1 MNTSAP
7 AAKAPLA
14 LFDPWV
20 WRMAWRDS
28 RRSRGRLLV
37 FSTALTLGV
46 AALVA
51 IDSVGWN
58 LQRAITEQART
69 LVGADLI
76 VESRHPLAPDAQKF
90 VDGLPAVERAGE
102 TRLVSMATF
111 PGKGKESQRLTQ
123 VRAIEGGYPFYG
135 KAETQP
141 PEAAAQM
148 LVGEGAVVEESLALQ
163 FGLHP
168 GDALTLGG
176 ETFRVLGTL
185 KKLPGDVN
193 VFAGLAPRVLI
204 ARGKLPPPLMA
215 RGSIVRYLT
224 YLRLPTSVNPPA
236 LVGEHK
242 AEFEQYRLD
251 TDTVDHR
258 KRQLGR
264 VFDDV
269 SHFLSLVSFV
279 ALLLGGIGVA
289 SAIQAHV
296 KQKLRTVAVLRCLGA
311 SSGQTLAIYF
321 LQAISLGII
330 GSLVGAAVGL
340 VFQGL
345 TPLFLRGVLPVE
357 LSFGVSWGSVAQG
370 LVVGFVTCALFVLLP
385 LLPVRRT
392 PPLLALRAAFETG
405 GEPRGNR
412 RDPALWGAWALLAAA
427 LVAFPWVQSRN
438 WQLGLGFSAAL
449 AVSFALLAGTAR
461 GLMAAARRF
470 FPRTWPFEWRQGVG
484 NLYRPNNRTLL
495 LVFALGLSTFLLLGM
510 YLTKDVLLRQF
521 SAQGDSA
528 TQPNL
533 IFFDIQPDQR
543 EPIAEAVR
551 AHGMN
556 VLDAAP
562 AVTMRITSIDGK
574 PVDQIAGDK
583 APAPDD
589 GNRGRR
595 EGRWRLRHEYR
606 STYRDHLASTET
618 IVGGEFRPRVGP
630 EADGTDAAH
639 ATPVSVEEEMAR
651 ELGLH
656 VGTHILW
663 DVQGL
668 PVHTTVASLRK
679 VDWSRF
685 QSNFFVVFPAGVLE
699 EAPAFNILVT
709 RAPDPTASGQL
720 QADVVSRYPGV
731 SAIDLRL
738 VVETVQGIVDKAATA
753 VRFLSVFTV
762 GTGLLVLAAA
772 IFTGRYERVR
782 EGVLLR
788 TLGASRRQ
796 IFRVLTVEYLAL
808 GTLAAL
814 TGIVLAVTGNWVL
827 ATFFFKLPWVPA
839 PGAMV
844 LTWAAVTALTVGVG
858 LFASR
863 GVCDA
868 PPLEILRGEE

>member
-1 MNTSAP
+1 
-7 AAKAPLA
+7 
-14 LFDPWV
+14 
-20 WRMAWRDS
+20 MAI
-28 RRSRGRLLV
+28 G
-37 FSTALTLGV
+37 
-46 AALVA
+46 
-51 IDSVGWN
+51 SVGWN

-76 VESRHPLAPDAQKF
+76 IEGRHPLTPDAQKF
-90 VDGLPAVERAGE
+90 VEGLPTAERADE
-102 TRLVSMATF
+102 TRLASMATF
-111 PGKGKESQRLTQ
+111 PRTGGQRLTQ
-123 VRAIEGGYPFYG
+123 VRALEGGYPFYG
-135 KAETQP
+135 KTETQP

-148 LVGEGAVVEESLALQ
+148 LAGGGAVVEESLALQ
-163 FGLHP
+163 FDLHP
-168 GDALTLGG
+168 GGDLTLGG
-176 ETFRVLGTL
+176 ETFRVLGTI

-204 ARGKLPPPLMA
+204 ARGKLPSALMA
-215 RGSIVRYLT
+215 RGSLVRYLT
-224 YLRLPTSVNPPA
+224 YLRLPPSVNPPA
-236 LVGEHK
+236 LVEEHK

-251 TDTVDHR
+251 TDTVEQR
-258 KRQLGR
+258 KRQMGR

-269 SHFLSLVSFV
+269 NHFLSLVSFV

-289 SAIQAHV
+289 SAIHAHV

-311 SSGQTLAIYF
+311 SSGQALTIYF
-321 LQAISLGII
+321 LQALSLGVV
-330 GSLVGAAVGL
+330 GSLIGAAVGL
-340 VFQGL
+340 VFQAL

-357 LSFGVSWGSVAQG
+357 LSFGVSWGAVAQG
-370 LVVGFVTCALFVLLP
+370 LLVGFVTCALFVLLP

-392 PPLLALRAAFETG
+392 PPLLALRAAFEPSTETRG
-405 GEPRGNR
+405 G
-412 RDPALWGAWALLAAA
+412 RDPAVWGAWALLAAA

-438 WQLGLGFSAAL
+438 LQLGLGFSAAL
-449 AVSFALLAGTAR
+449 AVSFGLLAATAW
-461 GLMAAARRF
+461 GLMTAARKY
-470 FPRTWPFEWRQGVG
+470 FPRRWPFEWRQGVG

-521 SAQGDSA
+521 SAQGDSP

-543 EPIAEAVR
+543 TPIADAVR

-562 AVTMRITSIDGK
+562 AVTMRLTSIDGK
-574 PVDQIAGDK
+574 PIEAFADDNKV
-583 APAPDD
+583 PD
-589 GNRGRR
+589 GNKERR

-606 STYRDHLASTET
+606 STYRDHLTSTET
-618 IVGGEFRPRVGP
+618 LVGGEFRPRVGP
-630 EADGTDAAH
+630 EGDGTDAVH

-651 ELGLH
+651 ELDLH
-656 VGTHILW
+656 VGTPVVW
-663 DVQGL
+663 DVQGS
-668 PVHTTVASLRK
+668 PVYTTVGSVRK
-679 VDWSRF
+679 VDWSRV

-709 RAPDPTASGQL
+709 RAPDPAASGQL
-720 QADVVSRYPGV
+720 QADVVGRYPGV
-731 SAIDLRL
+731 SAIDLHL
-738 VVETVQGIVDKAATA
+738 VVETVQGIVDKATTA
-753 VRFLSVFTV
+753 VRFLSIFTV

-772 IFTGRYERVR
+772 IFTGRYERVK

-814 TGIVLAVTGNWVL
+814 TGILLAAAGNWVL
-827 ATFFFKLPWVPA
+827 AVFFFKLPWTPS
-839 PGAMV
+839 PGVMA

>member
-1 MNTSAP
+1 MNLSSF
-7 AAKAPLA
+7 A

-46 AALVA
+46 AALVS
-51 IDSVGWN
+51 IGSVGWN

-76 VESRHPLAPDAQKF
+76 VEGRHPLAPDAQKF
-90 VDGLPAVERAGE
+90 VDGLPAAERAGE
-102 TRLVSMATF
+102 TRLASMATF
-111 PGKGKESQRLTQ
+111 PRAGGQRLTQ
-123 VRAIEGGYPFYG
+123 VRALEGGYPFYG
-135 KAETQP
+135 RAETVP

-148 LVGEGAVVEESLALQ
+148 LAGEGAVVEDSLALQ
-163 FGLHP
+163 FGLGV
-168 GDALTLGG
+168 GDSLTLGG
-176 ETFRVLGTL
+176 ETFRVLGTI

-204 ARGKLPPPLMA
+204 ARGKLPSSLLA
-215 RGSIVRYLT
+215 RGSLVRYLT
-224 YLRLPTSVNPPA
+224 YLKTPVSVDPSK
-236 LVGEHK
+236 LVAEHK
-242 AEFEQYRLD
+242 AEFEEYRLD
-251 TDTVDHR
+251 TDTVDKR
-258 KRQLGR
+258 KRETGR

-269 SHFLSLVSFV
+269 NHFLSLVSFV

-311 SSGQTLAIYF
+311 SSGQALTIYF
-321 LQAISLGII
+321 LQAISLGVI
-330 GSLVGAAVGL
+330 GSLIGAAVGL

-345 TPLFLRGVLPVE
+345 TPLFLRSMLPGE
-357 LSFGVSWGSVAQG
+357 LSFGVAWGAVAQG
-370 LVVGFVTCALFVLLP
+370 LIVGFLTCALFVLLP

-392 PPLLALRAAFETG
+392 PPLLALRAAFETSDDAKG
-405 GEPRGNR
+405 SR
-412 RDPALWGAWALLAAA
+412 RDPALWGAWALLVAA
-427 LVAFPWVQSRN
+427 LVAFPWVQSHN

-449 AVSFALLAGTAR
+449 AVSFGLLAATAW
-461 GLMAAARRF
+461 GLMTAARRF

-521 SAQGDSA
+521 SAQGDSQA
-528 TQPNL
+528 QPNL
-533 IFFDIQPDQR
+533 ILFDIQPEQR
-543 EPIAEAVR
+543 QPIADLVR

-562 AVTMRITSIDGK
+562 AVTMRLASIDGK
-574 PVDQIAGDK
+574 SIDALADEK
-583 APAPDD
+583 AVPE
-589 GNRGRR
+589 GSKERR

-606 STYRDHLASTET
+606 STYRDHLSSTET
-618 IVGGEFRPRVGP
+618 IVDGAFRPKVGP
-630 EADGTDAAH
+630 EANGSDAAH

-656 VGTHILW
+656 VGNPITW
-663 DVQGL
+663 DVQGV
-668 PVHTTVASLRK
+668 PVYTTVGSIRK

-699 EAPAFNILVT
+699 DAPAFNILVT
-709 RAPDPTASGQL
+709 RAPDPTASSQL
-720 QADVVSRYPGV
+720 QAAVVQRYPGV

-738 VVETVQGIVDKAATA
+738 VVETIQGIVDKATTA
-753 VRFLSVFTV
+753 VRFLSIFTV
-762 GTGLLVLAAA
+762 GTGLLVLASA

-788 TLGASRRQ
+788 TLGASRRT

-814 TGIVLAVTGNWVL
+814 TGILLAAAGNWVL
-827 ATFFFKLPWVPA
+827 AVFFFKLPWAPS
-839 PGAMV
+839 PGAMA
-844 LTWAAVTALTVGVG
+844 LTWAAVSALTVGVG

-863 GVCDA
+863 GVCDQ
-868 PPLEILRGEE
+868 PPLEILRAED

>member
-1 MNTSAP
+1 MNFSS
-7 AAKAPLA
+7 LA

-51 IDSVGWN
+51 IGSVGWN
-58 LQRAITEQART
+58 LQRAITEQARI

-76 VESRHPLAPDAQKF
+76 VEGRHQLPPDAQKF
-90 VDGLPAVERAGE
+90 VDSLPATARASE
-102 TRLVSMATF
+102 TRLASMATF
-111 PGKGKESQRLTQ
+111 PRTGGQRLTQ
-123 VRAIEGGYPFYG
+123 VRALEGGYPFYG
-135 KAETQP
+135 RAETVP

-148 LVGEGAVVEESLALQ
+148 LAGEGAVVEDSLALQ
-163 FGLHP
+163 FGLHV
-168 GDALTLGG
+168 GDSLTLGG
-176 ETFRVLGTL
+176 ETFHVLGTI

-193 VFAGLAPRVLI
+193 VFASLAPRVLI
-204 ARGKLPPPLMA
+204 ARGKLPSSLLA
-215 RGSIVRYLT
+215 RGSLVRYLT
-224 YLRLPTSVNPPA
+224 YLKTPASVDPA
-236 LVGEHK
+236 KLVTEHK
-242 AEFEQYRLD
+242 AEFEQYLLD

-258 KRQLGR
+258 KREMGR

-269 SHFLSLVSFV
+269 NHFLSLVSFV

-296 KQKLRTVAVLRCLGA
+296 KQKLRTIAVLRCLGA
-311 SSGQTLAIYF
+311 SSGQALTIYF
-321 LQAISLGII
+321 LQAISLGVV
-330 GSLVGAAVGL
+330 GSLIGAAVGL

-345 TPLFLRGVLPVE
+345 TPLFLRSVLPVE
-357 LSFGVSWGSVAQG
+357 LSFGVSWGAVAQG
-370 LVVGFVTCALFVLLP
+370 LVVGFLTCALFVLLP

-392 PPLLALRAAFETG
+392 PPLLALRAAFETSETKG
-405 GEPRGNR
+405 SR
-412 RDPALWGAWALLAAA
+412 RDPALWGAWALLVAA

-449 AVSFALLAGTAR
+449 AVSFGLLAATAW
-461 GLMAAARRF
+461 GLMTAARRF

-521 SAQGDSA
+521 SAQGDSP

-533 IFFDIQPDQR
+533 ILFDIQPEQR
-543 EPIAEAVR
+543 QPIADLVR

-562 AVTMRITSIDGK
+562 AVTMRMTSIDGK
-574 PVDQIAGDK
+574 SIDAL
-583 APAPDD
+583 AD
-589 GNRGRR
+589 GKGTPKGSKERR

-606 STYRDHLASTET
+606 STYRDHLSPTET
-618 IVGGEFRPRVGP
+618 VVGGEFRPRVGP
-630 EADGTDAAH
+630 EANGSDAAH
-639 ATPVSVEEEMAR
+639 AAPVSVEEDMAR

-656 VGTHILW
+656 VGTPIVW
-663 DVQGL
+663 DVQGV
-668 PVHTTVASLRK
+668 PVYTTVGSIRK

-699 EAPAFNILVT
+699 DAPAFNILVT
-709 RAPDPTASGQL
+709 RAPDPATSGQL
-720 QADVVSRYPGV
+720 QADVVQRYPGV

-738 VVETVQGIVDKAATA
+738 VVETIQGIVDKATTA
-753 VRFLSVFTV
+753 VRFLSIFTV

-772 IFTGRYERVR
+772 IFTGRYERIK

-788 TLGASRRQ
+788 TLGATRRQ

-814 TGIVLAVTGNWVL
+814 TGILLAAAGNWVL
-827 ATFFFKLPWVPA
+827 APFFFKLPWVPS
-839 PGAMV
+839 PGAMA
-844 LTWAAVTALTVGVG
+844 LTWVVVSALTVGVG

-863 GVCDA
+863 GVCDQ
-868 PPLEILRGEE
+868 PPLEILRGED